1 MNIDSNEILLFSTQC
16 ASDIVKEYGI
26 LNDINALKENAT
38 YLLSEISSY
47 LSEDGADVVVRK
59 CAVQWQSGLLI
70 SQARKIPLVSDDARK
85 VAENNINHLHKNF
98 IAQCRENEHLFVQT
112 RNKIEHTSSRPLK
125 M

>member
-1 MNIDSNEILLFSTQC
+1 MKIDSNEILLFATQC
-16 ASDIVKEYGI
+16 STDIIKEYGA
-26 LNDINALKENAT
+26 LNDINALKNNAS
-38 YLLSEISSY
+38 YLLSEITSY

-85 VAENNINHLHKNF
+85 VAVNNTNHLHKNF
-98 IAQCRENEHLFVQT
+98 IAQCRASEHLFVQT
-112 RNKIEHTSSRPLK
+112 RTKIENTSSRPLK

>member
-1 MNIDSNEILLFSTQC
+1 MNIDSDEILLFSTQC
-16 ASDIVKEYGI
+16 ASDIIKEYGI
-26 LNDINALKENAT
+26 LNDINALKHNAT
-38 YLLSEISSY
+38 YLLSAISSY

-70 SQARKIPLVSDDARK
+70 SQARKIPLVSDEARR

-98 IAQCRENEHLFVQT
+98 IDQCRANEHLFVAA
-112 RNKIEHTSSRPLK
+112 RAKIEHSSRPLK

>member
-1 MNIDSNEILLFSTQC
+1 MNIDSNEIVLFATQC
-16 ASDIVKEYGI
+16 ASDIIKEYGI
-26 LNDINALKENAT
+26 LNDINALKHNAT
-38 YLLSEISSY
+38 YLLSAISSY

-70 SQARKIPLVSDDARK
+70 SQARKIPLVSDEARR

-98 IAQCRENEHLFVQT
+98 IDHCRANEHLFVAA
-112 RNKIEHTSSRPLK
+112 RAKIEHSSRPLK